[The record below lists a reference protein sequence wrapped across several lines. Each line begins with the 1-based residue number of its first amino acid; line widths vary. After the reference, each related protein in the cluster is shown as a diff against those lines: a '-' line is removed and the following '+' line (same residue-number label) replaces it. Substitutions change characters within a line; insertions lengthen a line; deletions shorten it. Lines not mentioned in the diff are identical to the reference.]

1 MTSGRPFG
9 GDRSPI
15 LDESVRL
22 VFHTV
27 LVLSIYLLFA
37 GHNAPGGGFSGGL
50 VAGSAIFL
58 RYIAGGRAASAV
70 PGLGHE
76 MLLGLGLLVST
87 LTGVAALIGGL
98 EFLEAW
104 VFERDVPLLGVVK
117 FTGTL
122 PFDIGVYLVVV
133 GLIAAI
139 VDSLGREADE
149 SESLALAPTEV
160 DSTRAEGESASD
172 ELGERS

>member
-1 MTSGRPFG
+1 MTEGRPFG

-22 VFHTV
+22 AFHTV
-27 LVLSIYLLFA
+27 LVLSVYLLFA

-50 VAGSAIFL
+50 VAGAAIFL
-58 RYIAGGRAASAV
+58 RYIAGGRAAGAV
-70 PGLGHE
+70 PLLGFE
-76 MLLGLGLLVST
+76 RLLGLGVLIST
-87 LTGVAALIGGL
+87 GAGIAALAGGL
-98 EFLEAW
+98 GYLESW
-104 VFERDVPLLGVVK
+104 VFEEELPVLGVVK
-117 FTGTL
+117 LTGAL

-149 SESLALAPTEV
+149 AEPEALRPE
-160 DSTRAEGESASD
+160 DLEAEGE
-172 ELGERS
+172 R

>member
-1 MTSGRPFG
+1 MSDGRPFG

-15 LDESVRL
+15 LDEAVRL

-27 LVLSIYLLFA
+27 LVLSLYLLFA

-50 VAGSAIFL
+50 VAGAAIFL
-58 RYIAGGRAASAV
+58 RYISGGRAAGAV
-70 PGLGHE
+70 PGVGYEVLV
-76 MLLGLGLLVST
+76 GLGLLVSSV
-87 LTGVAALIGGL
+87 TGVAALIGGL
-98 EFLEAW
+98 GYLESW
-104 VFERDVPLLGVVK
+104 VVELELPVLGMVK

-139 VDSLGREADE
+139 VESLGREADT
-149 SESLALAPTEV
+149 SEVQALDPRNQPGGA
-160 DSTRAEGESASD
+160 A
-172 ELGERS
+172 